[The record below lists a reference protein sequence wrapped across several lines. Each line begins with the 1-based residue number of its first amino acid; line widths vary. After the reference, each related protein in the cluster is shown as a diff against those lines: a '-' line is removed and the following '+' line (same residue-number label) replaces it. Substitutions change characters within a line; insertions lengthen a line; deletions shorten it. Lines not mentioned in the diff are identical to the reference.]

1 MGSNGGSLNDFSAKE
16 KSSISRLIKNLNRQR
31 TVTIAEMN
39 EIVVKI
45 DATLLIL
52 YQAKRKQIKRT
63 AFLFFIATN
72 SDLETLPS
80 FSYKVY

>member
-1 MGSNGGSLNDFSAKE
+1 MGSKGGSLNDFSAQE
-16 KSSISRLIKNLNRQR
+16 KSSINRLIKNLNRQR

-52 YQAKRKQIKRT
+52 Y
-63 AFLFFIATN
+63 
-72 SDLETLPS
+72 
-80 FSYKVY
+80 